1 MEVII
6 KENYKSELFIN
17 IFQNIKL
24 FCDSFNIEFQKDALY
39 IQGMDPSH
47 ISIFE
52 ILINKEWFDSYQM
65 DDTVLIGLTAT
76 IFPKILL
83 TWTND
88 HTIKL
93 NVSEDAHLNISFEKF
108 TGNSE
113 YNKYFQIPLID
124 IESDRMSIPEQ
135 EYTLDI
141 EFDSKK
147 LKKLIDELSMIGDMM
162 NIVCDEKEINATSK
176 SIEGSMTV
184 NIPFDDIEAYSIEE
198 NKTISATFSL
208 RYIKNMCVF
217 NKIATTA
224 TLHLSDGL
232 PLQFKYELENNS
244 YVRFY
249 VAPTIDDN

>member
-6 KENYKSELFIN
+6 KDNHKSELFIN

-24 FCDSFNIEFQKDALY
+24 FCDSFNIEFQNEALY
-39 IQGMDPSH
+39 VQGMDSSH

-52 ILINKEWFDSYQM
+52 ILIKKEWFDSYNINE
-65 DDTVLIGLTAT
+65 TVLIGLTAT

-83 TWTND
+83 TWTSD
-88 HTIKL
+88 HSIKL
-93 NVSEDAHLNISFEKF
+93 NISEDAHLDVSFEKV

-124 IESDRMSIPEQ
+124 IESDRMSIPDQ

-147 LKKLIDELSMIGDMM
+147 LKKLIDELSVIGDVV

-176 SIEGSMTV
+176 SVEGSMTV

-198 NKTISATFSL
+198 NETISATFSL
-208 RYIKNMCVF
+208 KYIKNMCVF
-217 NKIATTA
+217 NKIANTA
-224 TLHLSDGL
+224 TLHLSDGQ
-232 PLQFKYELENNS
+232 PLQFKYELENDS

>member
-83 TWTND
+83 TWTSD

-93 NVSEDAHLNISFEKF
+93 NVSKDAHLDISFEKIA
-108 TGNSE
+108 GNSE

-141 EFDSKK
+141 
-147 LKKLIDELSMIGDMM
+147 
-162 NIVCDEKEINATSK
+162 
-176 SIEGSMTV
+176 
-184 NIPFDDIEAYSIEE
+184 
-198 NKTISATFSL
+198 
-208 RYIKNMCVF
+208 
-217 NKIATTA
+217 
-224 TLHLSDGL
+224 
-232 PLQFKYELENNS
+232 
-244 YVRFY
+244 
-249 VAPTIDDN
+249 

>member
-24 FCDSFNIEFQKDALY
+24 FCDSFNIEFRTDALY
-39 IQGMDPSH
+39 VQGMDSSH

-52 ILINKEWFDSYQM
+52 ILINKDWFDTYNI
-65 DDTVLIGLTAT
+65 DETTLIGLTAN
-76 IFPKILL
+76 IFPKVLL

-88 HTIKL
+88 HSIKL
-93 NVSEDAHLNISFEKF
+93 NVSEESHLNISFEKVS
-108 TGNSE
+108 GNSE

-124 IESDRMSIPEQ
+124 IECERLHIPEN

-147 LKKLIDELSMIGDMM
+147 LRKLIEELTMVGDVVSICC
-162 NIVCDEKEINATSK
+162 NESEINATSK
-176 SIEGSMTV
+176 SVEGSMTV

-198 NKTISATFSL
+198 NETITATFSL
-208 RYIKNMCVF
+208 KYIKNMCVF
-217 NKIATTA
+217 NKISNTA
-224 TLHLSDGL
+224 ILHLTNGM
-232 PLQFKYELENNS
+232 PLQFKYNMENDS

-249 VAPTIDDN
+249 VAPTIDDD